1 MLLLLRAVI
10 SSMVGR
16 YFSFWQNPLCIGN
29 SKRVKGYN
37 KGVTRIYNSII
48 ECNNAISP
56 GSDPSNLGK
65 MLRKSGKSGINYK
78 GHNLIMVRYT
88 IPQHVWSKKE

>member
-1 MLLLLRAVI
+1 MLLLGVACAHTTVI

-16 YFSFWQNPLCIGN
+16 YFSFWLHPLCIGN

-56 GSDPSNLGK
+56 GSDPSNLDK

-88 IPQHVWSKKE
+88 ALR